1 MKSKILL
8 FSLFLGF
15 VQLSYSQA
23 DRTRIFYFDSSD
35 HNGENWI
42 YYGDQIIFDEAYLT
56 SEGTPRLFNIEQPS
70 NSIIIPGE
78 TYLLKITYM
87 IAGFEYADSCFT
99 TFNYIPEI
107 LDPEDPNAHL
117 DNGTFSFSDNSF
129 GFYNIV
135 SGIPYD
141 YEELFGGGDYTEEE
155 IEGILST
162 YGYYFAMDNISI
174 THIRIE
180 IFHYNNP

>member
-1 MKSKILL
+1 
-8 FSLFLGF
+8 
-15 VQLSYSQA
+15 
-23 DRTRIFYFDSSD
+23 
-35 HNGENWI
+35 
-42 YYGDQIIFDEAYLT
+42 
-56 SEGTPRLFNIEQPS
+56 
-70 NSIIIPGE
+70 
-78 TYLLKITYM
+78 M

-99 TFNYIPEI
+99 TFSYIPL

-141 YEELFGGGDYTEEE
+141 YEELFGGGEYSEEE

-162 YGYYFAMDNISI
+162 YGYYFATDNTSI

-180 IFHYNNP
+180 IFYYNNP

>member
-99 TFNYIPEI
+99 TFSYIPL

-117 DNGTFSFSDNSF
+117 DNGTFPSA
-129 GFYNIV
+129 I
-135 SGIPYD
+135 
-141 YEELFGGGDYTEEE
+141 
-155 IEGILST
+155 ILS
-162 YGYYFAMDNISI
+162 GSIIS
-174 THIRIE
+174 
-180 IFHYNNP
+180 